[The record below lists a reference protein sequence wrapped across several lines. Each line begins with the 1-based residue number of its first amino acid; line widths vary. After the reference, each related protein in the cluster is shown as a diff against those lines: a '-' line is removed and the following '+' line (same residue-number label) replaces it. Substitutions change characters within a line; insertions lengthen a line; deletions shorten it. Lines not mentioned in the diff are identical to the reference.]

1 MFVWVTKFKGLV
13 AGCHS
18 ICLFFVFIT
27 YSTDIHSITFIQ
39 STYPSPFAGA
49 SLHGAAWLS
58 NGAAWLSYG
67 AAWLSYGVP
76 WLSLWRVGLL

>member
-1 MFVWVTKFKGLV
+1 MPHHTELRRTILSHAAPLAAYF
-13 AGCHS
+13 S
-18 ICLFFVFIT
+18 N
-27 YSTDIHSITFIQ
+27 
-39 STYPSPFAGA
+39 
-49 SLHGAAWLS
+49 GAAWLS